1 MKICLLYIDSYT
13 IKIKIYSR
21 CEYENGKKIS
31 KAHFHCVTINVQ
43 WKNIPLLKMNFIAT
57 RIVCMNSK
65 KMELQNPQI
74 ILLSKNSL

>member
-43 WKNIPLLKMNFIAT
+43 WKNIPLLKMG
-57 RIVCMNSK
+57 V
-65 KMELQNPQI
+65 
-74 ILLSKNSL
+74 